1 MKRTIR
7 ILGLSMLFLAPVALS
22 AQNTRTVSV
31 GVSGGLSLPMGDLG
45 DAADAGYNVTGHIYF
60 KPSTMKLALRG
71 DVSYD
76 SWKAKSSTSI
86 VDASTST
93 MGFTGNGIIYMGES
107 TAAMRPYLLAGGGMF
122 RTKSKA
128 SVGSV
133 SSSSTSTD
141 PAIQGG
147 VGVSFNL
154 SGFSTFLEARYV
166 NVFGDGSSMNFVPIT
181 FGVRF

>member
-7 ILGLSMLFLAPVALS
+7 ILGLATLLMAPAALQ

-45 DAADAGYNVTGHIYF
+45 DGADAGYNVTGHIYF
-60 KPSTMKLALRG
+60 KPSTMKFALRG

-76 SWKAKSSTSI
+76 SWKSKASSSL
-86 VDASTST
+86 VDASRNS
-93 MGFTGNGIIYMGES
+93 MGFTGNGVLYMGES
-107 TAAMRPYLLAGGGMF
+107 TAAMRPYLLAGGGMY
-122 RTKSKA
+122 RTKFTS
-128 SVGSV
+128 SIGSV
-133 SSSSTSTD
+133 SNTSTSTD
-141 PAIQGG
+141 PGIQGG

-166 NVFGDGSSMNFVPIT
+166 NVFRDGSSMNFVPIA